1 VTLCITGV
9 AHSSTSGAQRTTAF
23 AREPH
28 YNHGMRTVQLFV
40 TCLVD
45 TFFPEVGL
53 AMVNVLARAG
63 CRVEFPPDQTCCG
76 QPTFN
81 AGLRADARKIAQQ
94 AIRAFEQAEGDV
106 VIPSGSC
113 AHMIRHNYAE
123 LFAGDEAWLPR
134 AQALAS
140 RTYEFTEYLV
150 DVLELTDTG
159 ALWDGPLTYH
169 PTCHLHR
176 GLGIDRQPRL
186 LLASI
191 RGADVRELPEA
202 QDCCGF
208 GGIFS
213 VEHPELSA
221 EMLQRKIR
229 NLEATQSP
237 TLVVCD
243 AGCLMHIQGG
253 LHRNK
258 LPQRV
263 VHIAEV
269 LNHRGGES

>member
-1 VTLCITGV
+1 M
-9 AHSSTSGAQRTTAF
+9 H
-23 AREPH
+23 
-28 YNHGMRTVQLFV
+28 NVQLFV

-45 TFFPEVGL
+45 TFFPDVGVSVVEVLRRLG
-53 AMVNVLARAG
+53 VGVD
-63 CRVEFPPDQTCCG
+63 FPRDQTCCG

-81 AGLRADARKIAQQ
+81 AGLRADARKIAEHT
-94 AIRAFEQAEGDV
+94 IRTFESAPGDV

-123 LFAGDEAWLPR
+123 LFAGDLVWLPR
-134 AQALAS
+134 AQALAA

-150 DVLELTDTG
+150 DVLEFTELG
-159 ALWDGPLTYH
+159 AQWNGPLTYH

-186 LLASI
+186 LLENV
-191 RGADVRELPEA
+191 RGAELRELPEA

-213 VEHPELSA
+213 VEHPEISA
-221 EMLQRKIR
+221 EMLHRKMS
-229 NLEATQSP
+229 NLEATGSP

-253 LHRNK
+253 LHRK
-258 LPQRV
+258 KMPQQV

-269 LNHRGGES
+269 LNHREGAV

>member
-1 VTLCITGV
+1 MG
-9 AHSSTSGAQRTTAF
+9 
-23 AREPH
+23 
-28 YNHGMRTVQLFV
+28 TVQLFI

-53 AMVNVLARAG
+53 AMVDVLRRAG
-63 CRVEFPPDQTCCG
+63 LDVDLPRDQTCCG

-81 AGLRADARKIAQQ
+81 AGLRAYARKIAEHT
-94 AIRAFEQAEGDV
+94 IRVFEATEGDI

-123 LFAGDEAWLPR
+123 LFSGDATWLPR
-134 AQALAS
+134 AKALAA

-150 DVLELTDTG
+150 DVLHVADMG
-159 ALWDGPLTYH
+159 ARWEGPLTYH

-186 LLASI
+186 LLSNVAAAEI
-191 RGADVRELPEA
+191 RELPEA
-202 QDCCGF
+202 EDCCGF

-221 EMLQRKIR
+221 EMLKRKIR
-229 NLEATQSP
+229 NLESTQAP

-253 LHRNK
+253 LQRNK
-258 LPQRV
+258 KAQRV

-269 LNHRGGES
+269 LNHRYEPDHV

>member
-1 VTLCITGV
+1 
-9 AHSSTSGAQRTTAF
+9 
-23 AREPH
+23 
-28 YNHGMRTVQLFV
+28 MKTVQLFV

-45 TFFPEVGL
+45 TFFPEVGE
-53 AMVNVLARAG
+53 AMVEVLQRAG
-63 CRVEFPPDQTCCG
+63 VEVDFPPDQTCCG

-81 AGLRADARKIAQQ
+81 AGLRGEARKIAEHT
-94 AIRAFEQAEGDV
+94 IRTFEAAPGDV
-106 VIPSGSC
+106 VLPSGSC

-123 LFAGDEAWLPR
+123 LFAEDPAWLPR
-134 AQALAS
+134 AQALAR

-150 DVLELTDTG
+150 DVLRLADMG
-159 ALWDGPLTYH
+159 AQWNGPLTYH

-186 LLASI
+186 LLANI

-213 VEHPELSA
+213 VEQPEISA
-221 EMLQRKIR
+221 EMLKRKIR
-229 NLEATQSP
+229 NLEATQAP

-258 LPQRV
+258 RPQRV
-263 VHIAEV
+263 VHIAQI
-269 LNHRGGES
+269 LAGNA

>member
-1 VTLCITGV
+1 
-9 AHSSTSGAQRTTAF
+9 
-23 AREPH
+23 
-28 YNHGMRTVQLFV
+28 MKTVQLFA
-40 TCLVD
+40 TCLID

-53 AMVNVLARAG
+53 AMVDVLNRAG
-63 CRVEFPPDQTCCG
+63 ASVEFARDQTCCG

-81 AGLRADARKIAQQ
+81 AGLRADARKIAEHT
-94 AIRAFEQAEGDV
+94 IKAFEAAEGDV
-106 VIPSGSC
+106 VVPSGSC

-123 LFAGDEAWLPR
+123 LFADDAAWLPR
-134 AQALAS
+134 ARALAA

-150 DVLELTDTG
+150 DVLHIVDLG
-159 ALWDGPLTYH
+159 ARWDGPLTYH

-176 GLGIDRQPRL
+176 GLGIDRQPRQ
-186 LLASI
+186 LLAKV
-191 RGADVRELPEA
+191 RGAEVRDLPEA

-221 EMLQRKIR
+221 EMLKRKIR
-229 NLEATQSP
+229 NLQSTGSP

-258 LPQRV
+258 MPQRV

-269 LNHRGGES
+269 LNHR

>member
-1 VTLCITGV
+1 
-9 AHSSTSGAQRTTAF
+9 
-23 AREPH
+23 
-28 YNHGMRTVQLFV
+28 MRNVQLFV

-53 AMVNVLARAG
+53 AMVDVLRRLG
-63 CRVEFPPDQTCCG
+63 VGVDFPQDQTCCG

-81 AGLRADARKIAQQ
+81 AGLRADARKIAEHT
-94 AIRAFEQAEGDV
+94 IRVFEAAPGDV
-106 VIPSGSC
+106 VLPSGSC
-113 AHMIRHNYAE
+113 AHMLRHNYPE
-123 LFAGDEAWLPR
+123 LFAEDPAWLPR
-134 AQALAS
+134 AQALAG
-140 RTYEFTEYLV
+140 RTYEFTEFLV
-150 DVLELTDTG
+150 DVLHYSDVG
-159 ALWDGPLTYH
+159 AHWDGPLTYH

-176 GLGIDRQPRL
+176 GLGIDRQPRA
-186 LLASI
+186 LLANV
-191 RGADVRELPEA
+191 RGAEVRELPQA

-221 EMLQRKIR
+221 EMLMRKITS
-229 NLEATQSP
+229 LQSTASP

-258 LPQRV
+258 LSQRV

-269 LNHRGGES
+269 LNHQ